1 MYLFMLL
8 HMYGTVAQ
16 FLEEFPSDL
25 LAPDVHLELR
35 GAPVQAVST
44 SLHKPLHV

>member
-1 MYLFMLL
+1 MLL

-16 FLEEFPSDL
+16 FLEEFSSDL

-35 GAPVQAVST
+35 RALVQAVSA
-44 SLHKPLHV
+44 SLHKPLHIQFP